1 MLNTLYYQVDP
12 LSPAAERIAICGRLI
27 REGGLVGFPT
37 ETVYGLG
44 ANALNGQACR
54 RIFAAKGRP
63 QDNPLIV
70 HVAAPEDI
78 VKLTSALPH
87 LAVACMEHFWP
98 GPLTLVVPKSEQVP
112 SEVTAGLDTVAIRMP
127 DHPVALEL
135 IRAAGVPIAAPSANL
150 SGRPSPTL
158 AKHVLEDLGGKIE
171 AVLDGGACRVGVE
184 STVLDVTGARPIILR
199 PGGITL
205 EQLEEGL
212 GMQVDTDPGLT
223 DLSVTPR
230 SPGVKY
236 THYSPKGQVILF
248 EGLEAHVC
256 SRIKHE
262 VQQGKRNGQRVGILC
277 TLESAPMLSN
287 AQADY
292 LAILGPKNHPWEAA
306 PMLYAALRECD
317 ERGIELILVQSI
329 SPSGMGAAVMNRL
342 QKAAGYHTIKV
353 N

>member
-12 LSPAAERIAICGRLI
+12 LSPAVEPIAICGGLI

-44 ANALNGQACR
+44 ANALDGQACG
-54 RIFAAKGRP
+54 RIFFAKGRP

-78 VKLTSALPH
+78 VKLTSALPP
-87 LAVACMEHFWP
+87 LAIACMEHFWP

-158 AKHVLEDLGGKIE
+158 AKHVLNDLGGKIE

-184 STVLDVTGARPIILR
+184 STVLDVTGARPLILR
-199 PGGITL
+199 PGGITR
-205 EQLEEGL
+205 EQLEEKL
-212 GMQVDTDPGLT
+212 GMQVDIDPGLS
-223 DLSVTPR
+223 DQSIAPR

-236 THYSPKGQVILF
+236 THYSPKGQVILL
-248 EGLEAHVC
+248 EGPAVNVC

-262 VQQGKRNGQRVGILC
+262 VQQGKQNGLRVGILC
-277 TLESAPMLSN
+277 TLESAPLLSN
-287 AQADY
+287 TQADF
-292 LAILGPKNHPWEAA
+292 LAILGPRNHPWEVA
-306 PMLYAALRECD
+306 PKLYAALRECD
-317 ERGIELILVQSI
+317 DKGIDLILTESI

-342 QKAAGYHTIKV
+342 QKAAGYHTITV